1 MIWNIDATFKCV
13 SRVRDF
19 YQCLIISITYESADG
34 KKSFGYPI
42 AFIFMRTKCQVDYED
57 VFHELNNL
65 NLFYNPQSNNLSPL
79 ALSCDY
85 EFGLIR
91 ALENVFPDKIRI
103 MCHFHFNQSQNRK
116 LRPIFGKYFTKH
128 PVGGFVAKL
137 IYASVF
143 IDWSEPL
150 IELLFGHLEAL
161 ALEIPEP
168 QKRDKYFA
176 YLDYLQT
183 YYFSDHKWT
192 NVGNLFVLLSENGIK
207 NFTNNQSEAINKQ
220 FGMKFA
226 TAPSLFENVLVRT
239 KEFKKEYL
247 IKKADTMG
255 ADRMRARPKAQL
267 QRAERRE
274 TLMQNFHNLDENQK
288 LIQLI
293 ETLEAISS
301 A

>member
-1 MIWNIDATFKCV
+1 MYLPSLPPF
-13 SRVRDF
+13 
-19 YQCLIISITYESADG
+19 
-34 KKSFGYPI
+34 
-42 AFIFMRTKCQVDYED
+42 
-57 VFHELNNL
+57 
-65 NLFYNPQSNNLSPL
+65 L
-79 ALSCDY
+79 A
-85 EFGLIR
+85 
-91 ALENVFPDKIRI
+91 NTPT
-103 MCHFHFNQSQNRK
+103 
-116 LRPIFGKYFTKH
+116 IFGKYFTKH

-150 IELLFGHLEAL
+150 IELFFGHLEAL

-226 TAPSLFENVLVRT
+226 TAPSLFENVLIRT

-255 ADRMRARPKAQL
+255 ADRMRVRPKAQL

-274 TLMQNFHNLDENQK
+274 TLMHNFHNLPENQK
-288 LIQLI
+288 LTQLI